1 MSGPLEQRIASF
13 AQWRA
18 EMIAGIEL
26 YRAWLDATG
35 VADIHQS
42 LRIYDLVE
50 SLKHDRMT
58 LALIAELSRG
68 KTELINAML
77 FGSFKRRILPSDVGR
92 TTMCPTELFHDPQE
106 EPYVKVLPIETR
118 RRSETVASLKR
129 NSVEW
134 IRIRLHTASET
145 ALAEALQVL
154 VQTKTV
160 TKAEAQALG
169 LADYDANEM
178 PVASTGNIDH
188 VEIPAWRHA
197 LVNYPHPLL
206 TSGLVILD
214 TPGLNALGAEPE
226 LTMSA
231 IPNAHV
237 VLFMLAMDSG
247 VTRSDLEVWQRHVQP
262 RVERK
267 LAVLNKIDLLWDDIK
282 SEDEI
287 RDSMQQQL
295 ENTARLLQLPP
306 GSVLPLSAKKA
317 LVARVR
323 GDDALLARSGIE
335 EIERL
340 LAEHIVPAR
349 QEILRAAVV
358 REIGSMV
365 ESSRM
370 SIVTRFNA
378 LRAEYRSLTELKGK
392 NETVAEAMLARVENE
407 RIVYQAYLERY
418 RAALAEL
425 EQHGATL
432 MNSLSDDA
440 LEALMNTD
448 RQFIED
454 AWTTAG
460 LIKNMQGLFDH
471 FTTQADRI
479 LKFSKAILALV
490 DDTYAHFHAKA
501 GFDHLLP
508 PALNLEQYTLAMH
521 QLRQATIEYCHHPK
535 QILTE
540 KHWLVPNFYE
550 ILVTEARQIFLETRD
565 DTKSWLKMALNPLN
579 VALKEHESMLAMRVA
594 NFSRFQSNL
603 RAVVVRAKEIERELL
618 ALKKQHDALTRMKA
632 HMGVAPPAAGAAD
645 ADAANDATAEPNA
658 QAA

>member
-1 MSGPLEQRIASF
+1 MSSALEQRIAGL
-13 AQWRA
+13 AKWRA
-18 EMIAGIEL
+18 EMVAGIEF
-26 YRAWLDATG
+26 YRAWLDANG
-35 VADIHQS
+35 VADIQQS

-58 LALIAELSRG
+58 VALIAELSRG

-77 FGSFKRRILPSDVGR
+77 FGDFDRRILPSDVGR
-92 TTMCPTELFHDPQE
+92 TTMCPTELFHDPAD
-106 EPYVKVLPIETR
+106 EPYVKLLPIETR

-134 IRIRLHTASET
+134 IRIRLHTSSST

-160 TKAEAQALG
+160 ARSEAIALG
-169 LADYDANEM
+169 LCEPGETAHPDRD
-178 PVASTGNIDH
+178 TDK

-226 LTMSA
+226 LTMST

-237 VLFMLAMDSG
+237 VLFMLAMDCG
-247 VTRSDLEVWQRHVQP
+247 VTRSDLEVWRRHVQP
-262 RVERK
+262 RVARRI
-267 LAVLNKIDLLWDDIK
+267 AVLNKVDLLWDDIK
-282 SEDEI
+282 TDAEI
-287 RDSMQQQL
+287 RDSIRQQL
-295 ENTARLLQLPP
+295 ENTARQLELPP

-317 LVARVR
+317 LVGRVR
-323 GDDALLARSGIE
+323 GDRALLEKSGIE

-340 LAEHIVPAR
+340 LAEKIVPAK
-349 QEILRAAVV
+349 QEILRAAVA

-365 ESSRM
+365 DTSRM
-370 SIVTRFNA
+370 AIVARFNA
-378 LRAEYRSLTELKGK
+378 LRAEYKGLNELKGK
-392 NETVAEAMLARVENE
+392 NANIAQAMLARVE
-407 RIVYQAYLERY
+407 RDRVTYQASLERY
-418 RAALAEL
+418 RAALGEL
-425 EQHGATL
+425 ESQGAAL
-432 MNSLSDDA
+432 LKSLSDDA
-440 LEALMNTD
+440 LEALINTD
-448 RQFIED
+448 REFIED

-460 LIKNMQGLFDH
+460 LIKNMQGLFTH
-471 FTTQADRI
+471 FTMQADRI

-508 PALNLEQYTLAMH
+508 PPLELEQYTAAMH
-521 QLRQATIEYCHHPK
+521 QLRAATIEYCHHPK

-550 ILVTEARQIFLETRD
+550 ILVNEAREIFLETRD
-565 DTKSWLKMALNPLN
+565 ETQSWLKMALNPLN
-579 VALKEHESMLAMRVA
+579 VALKEHENMLAR
-594 NFSRFQSNL
+594 RIENL
-603 RAVVVRAKEIERELL
+603 QRLQGNVDAAAFRAKEIERELL
-618 ALKKQHDALTRMKA
+618 DLRKQHEALVRIKTEIQA
-632 HMGVAPPAAGAAD
+632 GPATAAEPGA
-645 ADAANDATAEPNA
+645 AANDAAAAAKA

>member
-1 MSGPLEQRIASF
+1 MSNHLEQRIARF

-18 EMIAGIEL
+18 DMVAGIES
-26 YRAWLDATG
+26 YKSWLDRNGT
-35 VADIHQS
+35 ADIQQS
-42 LRIYDLVE
+42 LRIYDLIE

-77 FGSFKRRILPSDVGR
+77 FGNFKRRILPSDVGR

-106 EPYVKVLPIETR
+106 EPYVKLLPIETR
-118 RRSETVASLKR
+118 RRNETVASLKR
-129 NSVEW
+129 NPVDW
-134 IRIRLHTASET
+134 IKIRLHIASET

-160 TKAEAQALG
+160 TRSEAQTLG
-169 LADYDANEM
+169 LCDSTANEM
-178 PVASTGNIDH
+178 APSGRDPDKL
-188 VEIPAWRHA
+188 EIPAWRHA

-206 TSGLVILD
+206 TGGLTILD
-214 TPGLNALGAEPE
+214 TPGLNALGTEPE

-247 VTRSDLEVWQRHVQP
+247 VTRSDLEVWRRHVQP
-262 RVERK
+262 RVERR

-282 SEDEI
+282 SDDDVRE
-287 RDSMQQQL
+287 SMQQQL
-295 ENTARLLQLPP
+295 ESTARLLELPP

-323 GDDALLARSGIE
+323 GDRALLEKSGIE

-340 LAEHIVPAR
+340 LAEQIVPAK

-365 ESSRM
+365 DASRLA
-370 SIVTRFNA
+370 IVTRFKA
-378 LRAEYRSLTELKGK
+378 LREEYKGLSELKGK
-392 NETVAEAMLARVENE
+392 NANVAQAMLARVESG
-407 RIVYQAYLERY
+407 RIAYQASFERY
-418 RAALAEL
+418 RAALGEL
-425 EQHGATL
+425 EQQGSALLNT
-432 MNSLSDDA
+432 LSDDA
-440 LEALMNTD
+440 LDTLMNTD
-448 RQFIED
+448 REFIED

-460 LIKNMQGLFDH
+460 LIKSMQGLFEH
-471 FTTQADRI
+471 FTAQADRI
-479 LKFSKAILALV
+479 LRFSKAILALV

-508 PALNLEQYTLAMH
+508 PPLNLEQYTLAMH
-521 QLRQATIEYCHHPK
+521 QLQQATIEYCHHPK

-550 ILVTEARQIFLETRD
+550 ILVHEAQQIFLETRE
-565 DTKSWLKMALNPLN
+565 DTQSWLKMALNPLN
-579 VALKEHESMLAMRVA
+579 IALREHESMLAMRIANLGRVQNNLHTVA
-594 NFSRFQSNL
+594 IRG
-603 RAVVVRAKEIERELL
+603 REIERELL
-618 ALKKQHDALTRMKA
+618 ALKKQHDALARMKA
-632 HMGVAPPAAGAAD
+632 QMGVVPVEAPAAESP
-645 ADAANDATAEPNA
+645 AANDPSAEPKA
-658 QAA
+658 KAA